1 MKKILCGALLAAL
14 LLVLLSACG
23 RKAETP
29 VPAAESAEAPSSA
42 QRPPVPSGE
51 IPVQSAA
58 AVFPLLDA
66 PFSDA
71 ESEEMVNHNCAR
83 FSLVDVDRYYT
94 RGYFDDGS
102 CGLFRYTVVD
112 AVLRDR
118 AVLLFDCGA
127 DYLTQKDGRLYFLG
141 EAGRIESILPDGTA
155 RRTELDLPCR
165 SLQLC
170 EGTFYCLTEEGTL
183 LALRG
188 GEPEPL
194 LAGCGWAFVST
205 QGIFYTALADGR
217 VHLYRSGT
225 RTDLVLTA
233 EAAQTPTVIARRL
246 YYLTQESDGLH
257 LLALDLFSGERFRLA
272 DPLSQPADFIRLG
285 GGWALRF
292 SAADTPARQ
301 LSVPCDTVFDAHAA
315 FTDVSASDLM
325 RCRGLDGD
333 LRTEELLDAN
343 GSPVG
348 TALVLPDGR
357 LYASYAAEN
366 PRK

>member
-51 IPVQSAA
+51 IPAQSAA

-141 EAGRIESILPDGTA
+141 EAGRIESVLPDGTE
-155 RRTELDLPCR
+155 RRTELDEPCR
-165 SLQLC
+165 SLQN
-170 EGTFYCLTEEGTL
+170 GDGIFYCLTAEGTL
-183 LALRG
+183 LALRESG
-188 GEPEPL
+188 AEPL
-194 LAGCGWAFVST
+194 LGGCGWAFVSRE
-205 QGIFYTALADGR
+205 GIFYTALADGR
-217 VHLYRSGT
+217 AHLYRPGT
-225 RTDLVLTA
+225 HTDLVLTQ
-233 EAAQTPTVIARRL
+233 EAAEKPTVIGQRL
-246 YYLTQESDGLH
+246 YYLAEESGGLH
-257 LLALDLFSGERFRLA
+257 LRALDLVSGETFRLERA
-272 DPLSQPADFIRLG
+272 LAEPADFIRLG

-292 SAADTPARQ
+292 APADAPARQ
-301 LSVPCDTVFDAHAA
+301 LCAACGTVFDERAV
-315 FTDVSASDLM
+315 FSDFSASGPL

-333 LRTEELLDAN
+333 LRTEELLDEN
-343 GSPVG
+343 GRPVG
-348 TALVLPDGR
+348 TALVPQEKSVDNAR
-357 LYASYAAEN
+357 ARAIICA
-366 PRK
+366 

>member
-1 MKKILCGALLAAL
+1 MKKKVLCALLAAL
-14 LLVLLSACG
+14 LLVPLSACG
-23 RKAETP
+23 KRAETP
-29 VPAAESAEAPSSA
+29 AAAQAPAAAQSAPAIPALPESVTAGSAESA
-42 QRPPVPSGE
+42 
-51 IPVQSAA
+51 
-58 AVFPLLDA
+58 FPLLDA

-71 ESEEMVNHNCAR
+71 ETEEMVNHNCAR

-94 RGYFDDGS
+94 RSYYEDGS
-102 CGLFRYTVVD
+102 CCLARYTVVD

-118 AVLLFDCGA
+118 AELLRDCPA
-127 DYLTQKDGRLYFLG
+127 EYLTQSDGRLVFLG
-141 EAGRIESILPDGTA
+141 ETHRVESVLPDGTD

-246 YYLTQESDGLH
+246 YYLTQENDGLH
-257 LLALDLFSGERFRLA
+257 LLALDLVSGERFRLA
-272 DPLSQPADFIRLG
+272 APLSQPADFIRLG
-285 GGWALRF
+285 GGWGLRF
-292 SAADTPARQ
+292 SAADAPTRQ
-301 LSVPCDTVFDAHAA
+301 LSVPCDTVFDARAA
-315 FTDVSASDLM
+315 FTDASASELM